1 MPLSRVFRLNGTIG
15 FAIVGSV
22 LTWSSFA
29 ADPAAKRVVTESV
42 SFEHEITRVDVVGTA
57 EAQHSV
63 VIYPA
68 VAERVVQVNFNPGDK
83 VAAGD
88 VLLQLYARRQQVALE
103 RAQIQLADAERTVER
118 LTNIRQQGAVPQTDL
133 DDAITLRDLAKVN
146 LEEARVELEE
156 RSVRA
161 PFSGYVGL
169 TDVEVGDRITLIT
182 PITSIDS
189 RDKLYVNFQAPETA
203 FALLRSNTEVL
214 LRPWNNR
221 AAELPATIEQVD
233 SRIDIASR
241 TVRARAVIDNRDD
254 RFRPG
259 MSFRVSL
266 QIVGDAYAKIPE
278 AALAWGATGAYVW
291 VVENG
296 QAQRVDVQIKQRL
309 KGRILVAGELDTKT
323 QLITEGI
330 QNLRL
335 HQAVNATAA
344 VAVVKE

>member
-1 MPLSRVFRLNGTIG
+1 MPLSRVFRLNSVIG
-15 FAIVGSV
+15 LAMVASLLTCSV
-22 LTWSSFA
+22 RA
-29 ADPAAKRVVTESV
+29 AEPAAKLVVVEPI

-103 RAQIQLADAERTVER
+103 RAQIQLADAERTVQR

-146 LEEARVELEE
+146 LEEAQVELEE

-169 TDVEVGDRITLIT
+169 TDVEVGDRITLTT

-203 FALLRSNTEVL
+203 FTLLHSDAQVL

-221 AAELPATIEQVD
+221 AAELPATIEQLD
-233 SRIDIASR
+233 SRIDVASR
-241 TVRARAVIDNRDD
+241 TIRARAVIDNSEDS
-254 RFRPG
+254 FRPG

-296 QAQRVDVQIKQRL
+296 KAERVEVQIKQRL
-309 KGRILVAGELDTKT
+309 KGRILVAGQLDTDT
-323 QLITEGI
+323 QLIAEGI
-330 QNLRL
+330 QNLRQQ
-335 HQAVNATAA
+335 QAVKAVPATA
-344 VAVVKE
+344 KE